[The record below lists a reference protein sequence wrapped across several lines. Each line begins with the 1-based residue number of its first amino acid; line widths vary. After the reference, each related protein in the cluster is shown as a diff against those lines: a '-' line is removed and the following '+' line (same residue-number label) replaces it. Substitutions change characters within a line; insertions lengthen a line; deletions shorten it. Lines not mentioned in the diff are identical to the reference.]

1 MALSGLAIGAPWRPG
16 VPPGVYED
24 LNRQRTLR
32 DVRMDVAAFIG
43 LTERGPVSTPVPID
57 SWRDYLTVFGDPGEG
72 RLLADSVHLF
82 FANGGRR
89 CVVVRALSYAETSI
103 PGGAATARWHFE
115 GLAQRDGTPIEISA
129 RNPGFWG
136 NRLEVEAEF
145 RSHPLLL
152 QLPSAAELTAIEPSL
167 QDRVALSLPHPQ
179 LLPGAL
185 VRVLATEAGLLVDDY
200 LFVSELRNTS
210 DEFNLL
216 VFDTAID
223 SKYHI
228 PDGGGGQLLEAMVVN
243 LNLHISL
250 PQSDGNGIQ
259 EHWREL
265 GLHPMHPRYL
275 SQVTGRH
282 AASENLLVEE
292 DFNPLLPDANQFE
305 FTQADQQLA
314 AVDVRRTGSELIRLP
329 WSNWTSEFLP
339 AVDTLAGETRRRS
352 GPALSESG
360 LIDNGS
366 DGEQL
371 TQREHFF
378 SAPGDTLG
386 VGVYVADR
394 LGPGRYPHG
403 GQPAPIAALAEYDD
417 RNETQ
422 PVSLLHMPDLAHPL
436 QFDQFPSPAESLP
449 PVGTRFGN
457 CVPTPID
464 TVNRTRVYPH
474 LALSDAE
481 DFQEVR
487 NWQRELVEYCEQRG
501 DRIVLL
507 DLPPGLQAGEII
519 NWRRALVSKR
529 AALFTPYLLM
539 RSVVGEDAN
548 PRIVPPGGAVCGL
561 VARRDAQLGLH
572 VSPANLTLEGV
583 AALHNNPQLPD
594 AGFLHAERINAVRPT
609 PSGLSLLGS
618 RTTALD
624 SDWTHIPVRRL
635 IDYLERQLTLDIRWA
650 VFEPNNP
657 ALWNRLIDAVEARL
671 RPLYDRGAFKGATP
685 AAAYFIR
692 CDAELNTTQVLD
704 QGQVILLVG
713 VAPAVPAE
721 FIIFRLTQHN
731 DGAVSLEE
739 AGG

>member
-24 LNRQRTLR
+24 RNRQRTFR

-57 SWRDYLTVFGDPGEG
+57 SWRDYLSVFGDPGEG

-89 CVVVRALSYAETSI
+89 CVVVRVLSYAETTVT
-103 PGGAATARWHFE
+103 GGAATARWNFE
-115 GLAQRDGTPIEISA
+115 GLSHRDGTLIEISA
-129 RNPGFWG
+129 RNPGSWG
-136 NRLEVEAEF
+136 NRLEIEADF
-145 RSHPLLL
+145 RNHPLLL
-152 QLPSAAELTAIEPSL
+152 QLPDATELAAIDTSL
-167 QDRVALSLPHPQ
+167 HDRVALSLPHPQ

-185 VRVLATEAGLLVDDY
+185 VRVLATEAGVLVDDY
-200 LFVSELRNTS
+200 LFVSELRNAS
-210 DEFNLL
+210 DDFNLL
-216 VFDTAID
+216 IFDTALD
-223 SKYHI
+223 SKCHI
-228 PDGGGGQLLEAMVVN
+228 PDGGGGLLLEAVVVN
-243 LNLHISL
+243 LDLNISL
-250 PQSDGNGIQ
+250 LQSNGDDIQ
-259 EHWREL
+259 EQWREL
-265 GLHPMHPRYL
+265 GLHPLHPRYL
-275 SQVTGRH
+275 SQVTGRR
-282 AASENLLVEE
+282 AASENLLTEE
-292 DFNPLLPDANQFE
+292 DYNPLQPDANQQE
-305 FTQADQQLA
+305 STQTDQQLA

-329 WSNWTSEFLP
+329 WSNWTTEFIP
-339 AVDTLAGETRRRS
+339 AVDMLGGETHHRS
-352 GPALSESG
+352 GPSLSESG
-360 LIDNGS
+360 VIDTGS

-371 TQREHFF
+371 TLREHFF
-378 SAPGDTLG
+378 SAPGNAMG
-386 VGVYVADR
+386 AGVYAADR

-403 GQPAPIAALAEYDD
+403 GQPAPIVALAEYDD

-422 PVSLLHMPDLAHPL
+422 PVSLLQIPDLAHPL
-436 QFDQFPSPAESLP
+436 QFDQFPSAADSPPPA
-449 PVGTRFGN
+449 GTQFGS

-464 TVNRTRVYPH
+464 TVSQTLIYPH
-474 LALSDAE
+474 LALSGAE
-481 DFQEVR
+481 DYKEVR
-487 NWQRELVEYCEQRG
+487 NWQRTLIEYCEQHG
-501 DRIVLL
+501 DRVAIL

-539 RSVVGEDAN
+539 RLIVGDDAN

-561 VARRDAQLGLH
+561 VAQRDGQLGVH
-572 VSPANLTLEGV
+572 ASPANLTLEGV
-583 AALHNNPQLPD
+583 AALHDDPQLPD

-618 RTTALD
+618 RTTTLD

-635 IDYLERQLTLDIRWA
+635 IDYLERQLALDTRWA

-671 RPLYDRGAFKGATP
+671 RPLYDRGAFMGSTP
-685 AAAYFIR
+685 AEAYFIR

-721 FIIFRLTQHN
+721 FIVFRLTQHS
-731 DGAVSLEE
+731 DGVVSLEE